1 MARGKKAFK
10 PTAGEIVPDGIPTV
24 SVDAAGKETIEHLTP
39 RKSNP
44 PHPSFIASDSA
55 APLPELLPVL
65 EEAAAGP
72 SNPSPAPPPPKAHKV
87 QR

>member
-10 PTAGEIVPDGIPTV
+10 PTAGEVVPDGIPTV
-24 SVDAAGKETIEHLTP
+24 FVDATGKEIIEHLTP
-39 RKSNP
+39 RKTNP

-55 APLPELLPVL
+55 APLPALLPSL

-72 SNPSPAPPPPKAHKV
+72 SKASPPPPKAYKV
-87 QR
+87 YI